1 MSSAGSLSV
10 GDAQPN
16 QSAVFEELELKA
28 YARRAQPTEAGVMV
42 VGIEWLDAK
51 VLEKTVR

>member
-16 QSAVFEELELKA
+16 QSAVFEEHELKA
-28 YARRAQPTEAGVMV
+28 YARRDQPTEAGVDGSRYLMV
-42 VGIEWLDAK
+42 RCQGV
-51 VLEKTVR
+51 